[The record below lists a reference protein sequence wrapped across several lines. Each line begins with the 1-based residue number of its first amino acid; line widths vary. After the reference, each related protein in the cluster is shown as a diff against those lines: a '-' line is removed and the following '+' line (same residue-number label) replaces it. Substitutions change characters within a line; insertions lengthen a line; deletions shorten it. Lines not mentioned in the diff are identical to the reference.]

1 MVNQDLIRDTL
12 EALKKN
18 RMEAV
23 YVPTKEELFPV
34 LDTHLEEQ
42 DCVSFGGS
50 MTLFESGVM
59 DHIKELASKQVITL
73 LDRNKP
79 GLTPED
85 IAKLYRDSFSCDAYL
100 TSSNAITQDG
110 RLYNVDGNGNRVA
123 AMLFGPKKVIVIAG
137 VNKIVPDHA
146 AAERRLEEIAAPL
159 NAKRLNAATP
169 CAKTGT
175 CVHCQADARICCDY
189 VTMGWQRIPGRV
201 RVLLVGEPLGY

>member
-1 MVNQDLIRDTL
+1 MIDQNIVKKTL

-23 YVPTKEELFPV
+23 YIPTREELLSV

-42 DCVSFGGS
+42 DSVSFGGS

-85 IAKLYRDSFSCDAYL
+85 VAKLYRDSFFCDAYL

-110 RLYNVDGNGNRVA
+110 CLYNVDGNGNRVA

-137 VNKIVPDHA
+137 TNKIVQDHA

-159 NAKRLNAATP
+159 NAKRLKLLTP

-175 CVHCQADARICCDY
+175 CMHCQTDARICCDF

-201 RVLLVGEPLGY
+201 RVLLVGESLGY

>member
-1 MVNQDLIRDTL
+1 MIDQKTIQATL
-12 EALKKN
+12 EALRKN

-23 YVPTKEELFPV
+23 YIPTKEDLLPV

-85 IAKLYRDSFSCDAYL
+85 VAKLYRDSFFCDAYL
-100 TSSNAITQDG
+100 ASSNAITQDG
-110 RLYNVDGNGNRVA
+110 FLFNVDGNGNRVA

-137 VNKIVPDHA
+137 VNKIVPDLA
-146 AAERRLEEIAAPL
+146 AAQRRLEETAAPL
-159 NAKRLNAATP
+159 NAKRLNAAAP
-169 CAKTGT
+169 CTKTGT
-175 CVHCQADARICCDY
+175 CMHCNADARICCDY
-189 VTMGWQRIPGRV
+189 TVMGWQRIPGRV
-201 RVLLVGEPLGY
+201 RVLLVGEALGY